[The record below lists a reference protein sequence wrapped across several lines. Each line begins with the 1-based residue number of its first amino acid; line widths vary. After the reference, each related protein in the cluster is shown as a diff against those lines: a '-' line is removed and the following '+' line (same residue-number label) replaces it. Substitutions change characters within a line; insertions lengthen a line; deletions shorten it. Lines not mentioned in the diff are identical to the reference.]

1 MTGREVDAAED
12 WPRDTLVDVCGRF
25 ISTSP
30 IEVLATTFEVDEV
43 KTDPTPPRYNVA
55 PTQPVL
61 AVATRPARDANGRLL
76 RALGTFR
83 WGLVP
88 SWAKDPSVGSRM
100 INARAE
106 SVATKVAYCDLLG
119 SQRCLIPAD
128 AFYEWQTRFGQR
140 TKQPWAIRLESGEP
154 MAFAGLWTV
163 WRDRTDRDAEPLRTC
178 VIITTEANAALRD
191 IHDRMPVVLGPDR
204 WDRWLDPAF
213 VVRGS
218 LQAMLVPAPAEW
230 FVTTAVSTAV
240 NTVTNE
246 GPELVEVIPELS

>member
-1 MTGREVDAAED
+1 MVR
-12 WPRDTLVDVCGRF
+12 VCGRF

-30 IEVLATTFEVDEV
+30 IDVLATTFEVDEV
-43 KTDPTPPRYNVA
+43 KTGPVPPRFNVA

-61 AVATRPARDANGRLL
+61 AVATRPARGANGRLL

-88 SWAKDPSVGSRM
+88 SWAIDRSVGNRM

-106 SVATKVAYCDLLG
+106 SIATKPAYRDLLG

-128 AFYEWQTRFGQR
+128 AFYEWQARAGQKAKR
-140 TKQPWAIRLESGEP
+140 PWAIRLESGEP
-154 MAFAGLWTV
+154 MALAGLWTV

-191 IHDRMPVVLGPDR
+191 IHDRMPVVLGPDL

-213 VVRGS
+213 AVRGS

-230 FVTTAVSTAV
+230 FVTTAVSTSV
-240 NTVTNE
+240 NTVTND
-246 GPELVEVIPELS
+246 GPELVEASRPDPANESR